1 MQKLFREK
9 AGCAGFTLIELMIT
23 VAIVGILA
31 AVAVPAY
38 FNHVMRSRQALA
50 VYELLA
56 INAAQERFYAENG
69 SYAQNF
75 GPGPGGLSQYG
86 TVVTKVYVGKYF
98 TYTLPNSVVAGA
110 SITATADL
118 DGNPDTVTTWQLRI
132 GEIGDKPN
140 LISPPERFGWSS
152 LAALFS
158 D

>member
-9 AGCAGFTLIELMIT
+9 AGRAGFTLIELMIT

-69 SYAQNF
+69 SYAENF
-75 GPGPGGLSQYG
+75 GPGGLSQYG
-86 TVVTKVYVGKYF
+86 TVETKVYVGKYF
-98 TYTLPNSVVAGA
+98 TYTLPTTPVAGKM
-110 SITATADL
+110 IIATADL
-118 DGNPDTVTTWQLRI
+118 DGIPATVTTWQLRI